1 MRLGPGLLYEG
12 RTLQGARPKLADFCS
27 ATMAEFYSAVD
38 IERRGVMN
46 KSELKMFGMLR
57 NDLPHDWLLMCQV
70 SYGAMLKNRDYK
82 RYMSINSKRADFVVF
97 SPEMSVVAVIEYQ
110 GAGHFGRSAQS
121 RQRAEVSDRVK
132 RQALSEAN
140 IPLVEIP
147 EKFDREYVQKLVAA
161 IVGPDSETSGAK
173 EMNPNTTQEAE
184 NV

>member
-1 MRLGPGLLYEG
+1 MWVGKCGAIPVALVALVFIVFKALTKGKVGP
-12 RTLQGARPKLADFCS
+12 RS
-27 ATMAEFYSAVD
+27 AF
-38 IERRGVMN
+38 ERRGVMN

>member
-1 MRLGPGLLYEG
+1 MVRTAKSAPYLGNVG
-12 RTLQGARPKLADFCS
+12 
-27 ATMAEFYSAVD
+27 
-38 IERRGVMN
+38 
-46 KSELKMFGMLR
+46 
-57 NDLPHDWLLMCQV
+57 
-70 SYGAMLKNRDYK
+70 
-82 RYMSINSKRADFVVF
+82 
-97 SPEMSVVAVIEYQ
+97 
-110 GAGHFGRSAQS
+110 GRSAQS